1 MKNEYQKIFA
11 KISTWVLII
20 LGLLLIVGVH
30 ILFFSNTNNTE
41 VKYSQFSEESI
52 RSQKQYYLSQ
62 TGYEDKIELER
73 LNFIE
78 ENNLFTTKEFQ
89 LEDSW
94 MYFAIDEAFYE
105 KSQELQNASTDEEKA
120 ELEALLE
127 ELKQSIQE
135 RDYKKYCEYQL
146 KEIDH
151 MDITEEQKREVGFAY
166 QYAIEHQLEPE
177 QTVAQLIQTY
187 TQNQKARFLME
198 AENDTEGENYNAIL
212 EEIQIAKY
220 RLENNKT
227 HVISKSSMGY
237 SYDDDMWNMMDI
249 SISIMTALSIFIV
262 ILAGG
267 SIASEFSNGTIKF
280 LLINPIHRRKV
291 FFSKYF
297 TLLSVSII
305 FTALLYLIQLALA
318 AFLFGG
324 NWSTT
329 YITIE
334 NGMIKEQSAVLFFII
349 RYAIKLVDL
358 IVMMTMAFMISSILR
373 TSSVAIGLGLGAL
386 LAGKTIT
393 QFLILMN
400 IDWGRYLIFANT
412 DLETIQNGT
421 MIFPEQTVLFALGV
435 IIVYM
440 IVFLLTAYD
449 GFVRRDIA

>member
-1 MKNEYQKIFA
+1 
-11 KISTWVLII
+11 
-20 LGLLLIVGVH
+20 
-30 ILFFSNTNNTE
+30 
-41 VKYSQFSEESI
+41 
-52 RSQKQYYLSQ
+52 
-62 TGYEDKIELER
+62 
-73 LNFIE
+73 
-78 ENNLFTTKEFQ
+78 
-89 LEDSW
+89 
-94 MYFAIDEAFYE
+94 
-105 KSQELQNASTDEEKA
+105 
-120 ELEALLE
+120 
-127 ELKQSIQE
+127 
-135 RDYKKYCEYQL
+135 
-146 KEIDH
+146 
-151 MDITEEQKREVGFAY
+151 MDITEEQRREVGFAY

-177 QTVAQLIQTY
+177 KTVAQLIQTY

-227 HVISKSSMGY
+227 HVISKSSMLY

-334 NGMIKEQSAVLFFII
+334 ME
-349 RYAIKLVDL
+349 
-358 IVMMTMAFMISSILR
+358 
-373 TSSVAIGLGLGAL
+373 
-386 LAGKTIT
+386 
-393 QFLILMN
+393 
-400 IDWGRYLIFANT
+400 
-412 DLETIQNGT
+412 
-421 MIFPEQTVLFALGV
+421 
-435 IIVYM
+435 
-440 IVFLLTAYD
+440 
-449 GFVRRDIA
+449 